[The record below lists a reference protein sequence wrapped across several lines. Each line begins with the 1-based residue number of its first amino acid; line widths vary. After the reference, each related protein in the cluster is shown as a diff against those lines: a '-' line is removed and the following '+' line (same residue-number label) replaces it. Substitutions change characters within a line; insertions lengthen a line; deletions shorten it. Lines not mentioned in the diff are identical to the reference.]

1 MFAEV
6 VILSNKTGS
15 NSQTYTY
22 DCSGFEI
29 TPGQLVKIPF
39 GNKIYFGITT
49 SVTIKTHLKQT
60 KKISEVYGKTPIINS
75 QQLIFFTHLAKH
87 YYGALSDIIK
97 LTLPQIAIRQL
108 KTLDQIAST
117 NKFRQTELILVP
129 SDNQIPTIISSLRT
143 DNYIIYSKTDTPTVR
158 FLKYFQI
165 LNGNVQTVISTRS
178 GVLLPLKNL
187 SKITIYHEEDFSYQE
202 ERAPYY
208 NAIKAAEIRCT
219 LSPSSKLE
227 LISSSPSLASFYERL
242 PNLKIIPITKPQNL
256 KIISVKYQLG
266 SGVQSGLLTLIA
278 INEIKTQIE
287 NQKSILLFIN
297 RTSPKGFL
305 FCLSCQHKQFLA
317 KPVEDCPNCHSPR
330 IRFSSPNL
338 ATLYAEVTK
347 LFPKSKIGILDSKTK
362 PDFRSNIF
370 LATKSALYLS
380 PPEKIG
386 LTVIINTDDL
396 FYPFNFNSE
405 MSGFQTLRR
414 LVSIPSNN
422 YILQSKNPDNL
433 QIDRILKPQPEQ
445 FLIEQLRLRKSFN
458 LPPFTNC
465 MYIFLEG
472 KNHKLLIKK
481 SQKILRAIKELK
493 GNFSFGE
500 TLVTK
505 KSQTEIFSLCLTIF
519 HAELHAFAI
528 ITEILPA
535 SSTIKINYYDTK

>member
-1 MFAEV
+1 MFAEIV
-6 VILSNKTGS
+6 VLSNKTGS

-39 GNKIYFGITT
+39 GSKTYFGIII
-49 SVTIKTHLKQT
+49 SVTIKTNLKQT
-60 KKISEVYGKTPIINS
+60 KKIAEVYGKTPIINS
-75 QQLIFFTHLAKH
+75 QQLTFFTHLAKH

-108 KTLDQIAST
+108 KNLDQIVNT
-117 NKFRQTELILVP
+117 NKFHQTELILVP
-129 SDNQIPTIISSLRT
+129 SDNQIPAIISGLQT
-143 DNYIIYSKTDTPTVR
+143 DNYIIYSKNDTPTVR
-158 FLKYFQI
+158 FLKYLQI
-165 LNGNVQTVISTRS
+165 LSGNVQTIISTRS
-178 GVLLPLKNL
+178 GILLPIKNL
-187 SKITIYHEEDFSYQE
+187 SKITIYHEEDVSYQE

-208 NAIKAAEIRCT
+208 NAIKAAEIRCK
-219 LSPSSKLE
+219 LNSSSKLE
-227 LISSSPSLASFYERL
+227 LISSSPSLTSFYERL
-242 PNLKIIPITKPQNL
+242 PNLKIISI
-256 KIISVKYQLG
+256 KYQSG
-266 SGVQSGLLTLIA
+266 SQIQSGLLTLIA
-278 INEIKTQIE
+278 INEIKTQIA
-287 NQKSILLFIN
+287 NQKSVLLFIN

-305 FCLSCQHKQFLA
+305 FCLSCHHKQFLA

-338 ATLYAEVTK
+338 ATLHAEVTK

-380 PPEKIG
+380 MPEKIG
-386 LTVIINTDDL
+386 LTVVINTDDL

-414 LVSIPSNN
+414 LVSIPSNH

-433 QIDRILKPQPEQ
+433 QIDRSLKPQPKQ

-458 LPPFTNC
+458 LPPYTNC
-465 MYIFLEG
+465 MYIFLTG
-472 KNHKLLIKK
+472 KNHKLLVKK
-481 SQKILRAIKELK
+481 SQKILRSIKDLK

-500 TLVTK
+500 TLITK

-519 HAELHAFAI
+519 HPEVNAFAI

-535 SSTIKINYYDTK
+535 SSTVKINYYDTK